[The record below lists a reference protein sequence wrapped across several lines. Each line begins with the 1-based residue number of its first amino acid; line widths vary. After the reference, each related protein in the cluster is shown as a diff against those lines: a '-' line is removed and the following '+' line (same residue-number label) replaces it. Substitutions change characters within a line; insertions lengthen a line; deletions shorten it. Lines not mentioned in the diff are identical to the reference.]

1 MADLIVVDASTL
13 ITAVTDATESGN
25 GARDAIRGHQRHAP
39 HLVDAEV
46 GNVIRRMAR
55 RGDLTDSAAAR
66 ARQLAERCVDRRYE
80 HHGRLAER
88 AWHFREN
95 LTFYDALLRCARR
108 ISGMHPR
115 HLRRAAGPGPARQTG
130 ADRLIA
136 VRHHFKTNNEW
147 IMGP

>member
-13 ITAVTDATESGN
+13 ITAVTDATKSGN

-95 LTFYDALLRCARR
+95 LTFYDALYVALAEFLGCTLVTSDAR
-108 ISGMHPR
+108 
-115 HLRRAAGPGPARQTG
+115 LARALPDKPV
-130 ADRLIA
+130 L
-136 VRHHFKTNNEW
+136 VV
-147 IMGP
+147 